1 MGAVDS
7 YVVLMGI
14 FRFSSQEDLPADSQA
29 IQRTLFKL
37 SKLFPDL
44 LDGSL
49 FDEEG
54 FSQELDVDFDTIM
67 LSGMLGML
75 GSKLEMLRIGSNL
88 ISEFDNRLA
97 SNFDNEQINQ
107 LRKMGKLFPKL
118 LKKNESV
125 RYKRLTK

>member
-14 FRFSSQEDLPADSQA
+14 FRFSSQEDIPADSQA
-29 IQRTLFKL
+29 IQRALFKL

-44 LDGSL
+44 LDESL

-88 ISEFDNRLA
+88 INEFDNQLS